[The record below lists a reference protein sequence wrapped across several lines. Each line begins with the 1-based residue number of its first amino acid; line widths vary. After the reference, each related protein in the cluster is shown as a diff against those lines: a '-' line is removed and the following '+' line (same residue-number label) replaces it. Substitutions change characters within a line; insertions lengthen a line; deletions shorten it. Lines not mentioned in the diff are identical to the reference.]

1 MSGIGGSEF
10 FLLLLIGLVILGPKR
25 LPQVANQIGSWIGQA
40 RRMTRAMKRQLEDE
54 LNVDEFKLKPFE
66 PHIPSD
72 NDTYSQSHGAGDAM
86 PKVAG
91 MPVQSNVKASGVAV
105 PDEDEEYSI
114 APPEAAASAE
124 SSPEIPEPEDVAAS
138 AQDDD
143 EKPDERSS

>member
-54 LNVDEFKLKPFE
+54 LNIDEFKLKPFE
-66 PHIPSD
+66 PHVPSD
-72 NDTYSQSHGAGDAM
+72 DDTYSQSHGAGDAI

-91 MPVQSNVKASGVAV
+91 MPVQSNVKASEVAMA
-105 PDEDEEYSI
+105 DDDEEYSI
-114 APPEAAASAE
+114 APPEAAK
-124 SSPEIPEPEDVAAS
+124 PPEPGEPADSPAAAEDN
-138 AQDDD
+138 D
-143 EKPDERSS
+143 EKPDERRS

>member
-25 LPQVANQIGSWIGQA
+25 LPQVANQIGGWIGQA

-66 PHIPSD
+66 AHVPSD
-72 NDTYSQSHGAGDAM
+72 DDTYSQSHGAGDAM

-91 MPVQSNVKASGVAV
+91 MPVQSNVRASEVAM
-105 PDEDEEYSI
+105 PDDDEEYSI
-114 APPEAAASAE
+114 APPDTASTTESAE
-124 SSPEIPEPEDVAAS
+124 PADEPAAVAEH
-138 AQDDD
+138 DD
-143 EKPDERSS
+143 EKTDERSS